1 MMKLEFNSDQKTKL
15 AYINE
20 LTSKTFSNLTLI
32 VIWPVIAQFNPIK
45 LKQPL
50 DKNEGVRIQFRP
62 ENNGCLTQ

>member
-1 MMKLEFNSDQKTKL
+1 MEKLEFNSDKKTKL

-32 VIWPVIAQFNPIK
+32 VIRPVIAQFNPIK

-50 DKNEGVRIQFRP
+50 DKYEGVRIQFRR
-62 ENNGCLTQ
+62 ENKGCLTQ